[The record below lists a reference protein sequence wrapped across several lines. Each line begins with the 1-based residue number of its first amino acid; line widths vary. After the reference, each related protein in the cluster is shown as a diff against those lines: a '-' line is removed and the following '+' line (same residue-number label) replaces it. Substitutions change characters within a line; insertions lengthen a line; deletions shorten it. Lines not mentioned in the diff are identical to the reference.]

1 MKGARLMCE
10 LFFKKE
16 RCCQSVTCIQ
26 PEHLERSDTNQLR
39 QSGDVPLSGCFQ
51 ELLLPPPRLSSLCS
65 CTHQTLFENKG
76 SWSTVMRSH
85 QPLKKNKKNPHHF
98 IPSSIVMISSSSVTS
113 LGIWAVPL
121 IMLEQ
126 ASYRSS
132 NRTISLRV
140 QNEEKKKNMAIT
152 CHHSQKLQGGKREKS
167 MTVIPNYSQL
177 AEKRLHHKTQ
187 WTKQDLLFFNV
198 LPFFQCRLL
207 CAEVCPPCYSA
218 HLHQHLPANMS
229 HTANFTCSKYAPYCT
244 QYTD

>member
-85 QPLKKNKKNPHHF
+85 QPLKKNKKNLPSFHTLQHCNDFIIFCDIFRDLSRSIDYVGAGIIPQQQQNDLLKGPKWRKKEKYGHHL
-98 IPSSIVMISSSSVTS
+98 SSLTKASRGEKGKVYDSDSKLQSVGWEEATS
-113 LGIWAVPL
+113 QDTMDKTGPL
-121 IMLEQ
+121 IL
-126 ASYRSS
+126 
-132 NRTISLRV
+132 
-140 QNEEKKKNMAIT
+140 
-152 CHHSQKLQGGKREKS
+152 
-167 MTVIPNYSQL
+167 
-177 AEKRLHHKTQ
+177 
-187 WTKQDLLFFNV
+187 
-198 LPFFQCRLL
+198 
-207 CAEVCPPCYSA
+207 
-218 HLHQHLPANMS
+218 
-229 HTANFTCSKYAPYCT
+229 
-244 QYTD
+244 